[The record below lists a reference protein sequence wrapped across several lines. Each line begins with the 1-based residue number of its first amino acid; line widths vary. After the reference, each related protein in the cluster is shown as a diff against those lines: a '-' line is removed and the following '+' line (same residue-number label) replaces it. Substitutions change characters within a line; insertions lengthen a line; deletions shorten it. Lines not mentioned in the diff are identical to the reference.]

1 MQPSVVAI
9 PITGVSLCMGCIAS
23 KTGLTLAQIDEPM
36 MALQRAVTVVLTVAP
51 CDGCQRDTLL
61 YRVK

>member
-9 PITGVSLCMGCIAS
+9 PIIGVSLCMGCIAS
-23 KTGLTLAQIDEPM
+23 KTGLTLAQLDEPM
-36 MALQRAVTVVLTVAP
+36 MALQCAVTVALTLAP

-61 YRVK
+61 YRIE